1 MPLELARQRQ
11 PSEGDLD
18 QAGLGTNSGWGC
30 ARLPGCVRTP
40 ADGAGGGWRE
50 DFLPVFDP
58 LLAWEPVSARRKFW
72 WFGLC
77 AAIALGVIS
86 ASDARGLRRYLRLQ
100 HELETLSNR
109 KHQLMEQNRQ
119 LREEIQA
126 LREDPESIERAVREE
141 LGFIRPG
148 EVVFNME

>member
-1 MPLELARQRQ
+1 VCGDPRGCRQQGLE
-11 PSEGDLD
+11 
-18 QAGLGTNSGWGC
+18 
-30 ARLPGCVRTP
+30 
-40 ADGAGGGWRE
+40 E
-50 DFLPVFDP
+50 DFLPVFDA
-58 LLAWEPVSARRKFW
+58 LLACELVSARRKFW

-77 AAIALGVIS
+77 AAVALGVIS
-86 ASDARGLRRYLRLQ
+86 ASDARGFRRYLRLQ

-109 KHQLMEQNRQ
+109 KHQLIEQNRQ

>member
-1 MPLELARQRQ
+1 MPAWDDS
-11 PSEGDLD
+11 P
-18 QAGLGTNSGWGC
+18 GTRPPRGSWI
-30 ARLPGCVRTP
+30 V
-40 ADGAGGGWRE
+40 
-50 DFLPVFDP
+50 
-58 LLAWEPVSARRKFW
+58 W

-77 AAIALGVIS
+77 AAVALGVIS
-86 ASDARGLRRYLRLQ
+86 ASDARGFRRYLRLQ

-109 KHQLMEQNRQ
+109 KHQLIEQNRQ

-148 EVVFNME
+148 EVVFNVE

>member
-1 MPLELARQRQ
+1 VWRHPREWRPEGLE
-11 PSEGDLD
+11 
-18 QAGLGTNSGWGC
+18 
-30 ARLPGCVRTP
+30 
-40 ADGAGGGWRE
+40 E
-50 DFLPVFDP
+50 DFLLVLDP
-58 LLAWEPVSARRKFW
+58 LLAWKAVSVSRKFW

-86 ASDARGLRRYLRLQ
+86 ASDARGFRRYLRLQ